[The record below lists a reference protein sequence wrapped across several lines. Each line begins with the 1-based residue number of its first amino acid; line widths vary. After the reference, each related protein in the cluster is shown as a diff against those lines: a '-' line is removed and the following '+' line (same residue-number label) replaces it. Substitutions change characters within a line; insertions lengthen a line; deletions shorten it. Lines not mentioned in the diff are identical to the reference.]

1 QLSSVNGSEN
11 DDYNASLLD
20 VESNFG
26 GKRSDGIEICVTEFT
41 EVTSE
46 HEDDSN
52 NQFKIPR
59 IQSDLKLK
67 SRQDEKTIMNPNLE
81 ITSNNITVPVLVISK
96 ADDGLDSGEKT
107 SASDDLSDYFVDAE
121 EWS

>member
-1 QLSSVNGSEN
+1 
-11 DDYNASLLD
+11 
-20 VESNFG
+20 
-26 GKRSDGIEICVTEFT
+26 ICVTEFT

-96 ADDGLDSGEKT
+96 ADDGLESGEKT

-121 EWS
+121 EW